1 MRQPTCERVL
11 QVAKVR
17 RSDDGELQLLCG
29 AVAVRRLQV
38 FGGDEDAVT
47 SAAQVHH
54 GAGTPPGGQTGRCPV
69 HLVHLNTAGGF
80 I

>member
-1 MRQPTCERVL
+1 MRQHTCERVL
-11 QVAKVR
+11 QVTEVW

-38 FGGDEDAVT
+38 VGGDEDAVT

-54 GAGTPPGGQTGRCPV
+54 GAGALPGGQTGRRPV
-69 HLVHLNTAGGF
+69 HLVHLNTAGGVS
-80 I
+80 